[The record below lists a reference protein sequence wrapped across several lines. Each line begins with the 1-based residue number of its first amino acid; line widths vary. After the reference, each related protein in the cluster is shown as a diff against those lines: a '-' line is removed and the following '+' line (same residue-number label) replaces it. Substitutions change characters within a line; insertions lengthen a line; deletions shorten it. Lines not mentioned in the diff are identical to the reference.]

1 MLNKTYMLYSCGAVR
16 PAAARVADALHSMGY
31 TVSVTERDGAA
42 CVSVRRDCGILDVF
56 LGRRQSFRVDLSET
70 AEGRLSFRI
79 SRSVP
84 FDKLVCAVVGV
95 FTVAVA
101 WVFGLIAFSNQRNA
115 ERVADK
121 TVSDFVT
128 KYNSELRTADSQTE
142 HAPGES

>member
-1 MLNKTYMLYSCGAVR
+1 MLNKTYMLYSCGAVH
-16 PAAARVADALHSMGY
+16 PAAARVADALRSMGY
-31 TVSVTERDGAA
+31 TVSVKERDGSA

-56 LGRRQSFRVDLSET
+56 LGRRQSFRVDLSEAT
-70 AEGRLSFRI
+70 EGRLSSRV

-84 FDKLVCAVVGV
+84 VDKIVCAVVGV

-101 WVFGLIAFSNQRNA
+101 WVFGLIAFGNQRNA

-128 KYNSELRTADSQTE
+128 KYNSELRTADSQAE
-142 HAPGES
+142 RSSGES